1 MKYLNGKTVIVTGAS
16 SGIGLKISERLI
28 KKYDCTVLAVAR
40 NVNKLEDAK
49 NRIDVRRYIPFSCD
63 VSKLEEWVRLK
74 NYILESDLKPNI
86 LINCAGIMLPFL
98 KTENITIDDF
108 NKVLS
113 TDFYS
118 VLYSTQTVV
127 PVLSGDK
134 GLVNISSSS
143 ALCPIAGQSPYV
155 AAKSAVKSLT
165 EVLQTEENY
174 YVGLMLP
181 GFCQT
186 DIMRSIDVSEKEK
199 KLIDKVSITSEK
211 CAKKICNA
219 VNKKRRRKIIG
230 LDAKLMNF
238 LYKIS
243 PKSAG
248 RIIAWVLRKSKLKI
262 FDGIAKN

>member
-1 MKYLNGKTVIVTGAS
+1 MKYLFGKTVIVTGAS

-28 KKYDCTVLAVAR
+28 KKYDCTVLAIAR
-40 NVNKLEDAK
+40 NVDKLQAAK
-49 NRIDVRRYIPFSCD
+49 TKIDPSRYIPFSCD
-63 VSKLEEWVRLK
+63 VSKLNEWERLK
-74 NYILESDLKPNI
+74 SYILESDLKPNI

-98 KTENITIDDF
+98 KTENLTLDEF

-118 VLYSTQTVV
+118 VIYSLQTIV
-127 PVLSGDK
+127 PLLSGDK

-143 ALCPIAGQSPYV
+143 SLCPIAGQSPYV

-181 GFCQT
+181 GFCKT
-186 DIMRSIDVSEKEK
+186 DIMRSIDVSDKEK
-199 KLIDKVSITSEK
+199 SLIDKISITSEK

-219 VNKKRRRKIIG
+219 INKKRRRKIIG
-230 LDAKLMNF
+230 LDAKFMNL
-238 LYKIS
+238 LYKIA

-262 FDGIAKN
+262 FEGIQ